1 MKLLSI
7 LSASF
12 LAYNLNFLQDC
23 PSVSVLIIYL
33 LIYLCVFRLVYPTIN
48 KLKVKRMNLLAK
60 YKYQK
65 HQIKRNQVT

>member
-33 LIYLCVFRLVYPTIN
+33 LIYLFRLVYPTIN